1 MQAKYQMTAKDILT
15 GLKPI
20 TQDCFEVF
28 APYYEERAKHYVYP
42 RYMQSVCVLIDMGK
56 TYYNIIRATH
66 GYVLVVFKRTQI
78 FGKTG
83 VQMPICPISLTGS
96 TQDELNVMLAVLKVG
111 VSLRVTTEDINRY
124 KIPRKICSDG
134 TGPFVPVNNEYLY
147 ECEKP
152 YKQEGAKFKKVRH
165 LANRT
170 IRSEGFHYGIP
181 TEIVS
186 KIDSLVYAWG
196 DEYKKKHNESAS
208 QVNLWRIIKQTS
220 NDFVNIRIISYKNS
234 IEAVAVYERISST
247 HYNRILHIRNYNGYF
262 QDTKCAMHKLTCGE
276 IAQSG
281 GRFLNIGLADYGGL
295 ISSKEQLV
303 PCAHQKI
310 YTVKTTK
317 TSDKLKAYF
326 K

>member
-1 MQAKYQMTAKDILT
+1 MIAKDILT
-15 GLKPI
+15 GLKPV
-20 TQDCFEVF
+20 TQECFSVF

-56 TYYNIIRATH
+56 TYYNIIRAAH
-66 GYVLVVFKRTQI
+66 GNVLVVFKRTQI

-111 VSLRVTTEDINRY
+111 VSLRVTSEDINRY

-147 ECEKP
+147 QAQHGQAMCGSKYRKLRNLTKRITQASGYSLMTGAHPQIEAVVRDWSRR
-152 YKQEGAKFKKVRH
+152 YKEA
-165 LANRT
+165 
-170 IRSEGFHYGIP
+170 Y
-181 TEIVS
+181 
-186 KIDSLVYAWG
+186 
-196 DEYKKKHNESAS
+196 NESAD
-208 QVNLWRIIKQTS
+208 QTNLWHVCKSAPHEYVTTRSIVIGETLLCFSVLERLAPKQYIIVQRVRNYHS
-220 NDFVNIRIISYKNS
+220 GQNDVGAAMQWIDCN
-234 IEAVAVYERISST
+234 AVADGAHAPVY
-247 HYNRILHIRNYNGYF
+247 
-262 QDTKCAMHKLTCGE
+262 
-276 IAQSG
+276 
-281 GRFLNIGLADYGGL
+281 LNMGLADTDGL
-295 ISSKEQLV
+295 IHAKEALQ

>member
-1 MQAKYQMTAKDILT
+1 MTAKDILT
-15 GLKPI
+15 GLKPV
-20 TQDCFEVF
+20 TQECFSVF

-56 TYYNIIRATH
+56 TYYNIIRAAH
-66 GYVLVVFKRTQI
+66 GNVLVVFKRTQI

-96 TQDELNVMLAVLKVG
+96 TQDEQNVMLAVLKVG
-111 VSLRVTTEDINRY
+111 VSLRVTSEDINRY

-147 ECEKP
+147 DCEKS
-152 YKQEGAKFKKVRH
+152 YKQEGTKFKKVRH

-170 IRSEGFHYGIP
+170 MKSDGFHYGKP
-181 TEIVS
+181 TDMIS
-186 KIDSLVYAWG
+186 KIDALVYECG
-196 DEYKKKHNESAS
+196 KEYKMKHSESAS
-208 QVNLWRIIKQTS
+208 QVNLWRIIKS
-220 NDFVNIRIISYKNS
+220 ANNRFVNIRIISCNNS
-234 IEAVAVYERISST
+234 VEAVAVYEKISST
-247 HYNRILHIRNYNGYF
+247 HYNRILHIRNFSGKF

-276 IAQSG
+276 IAHRG